1 MDFNEI
7 LVKKLTGQVLTSD
20 ERAILIANA
29 DQLANI
35 AKEVTSAKTAEQK
48 AAEQKA
54 AFDAFFAELKNQTF
68 DGLSAFNSYVKEH
81 APKTRKSG
89 TGNGTTEVT
98 VYSTLQDAL
107 NAPKGYPQ
115 AVATALSKKS
125 PQSETD
131 LCKVVEGLLPDNS
144 TKYTLSRVRYHT
156 KHQLPFVSFIKEG
169 DYSLVAPTPA
179 PEK

>member
-1 MDFNEI
+1 MDFNAI
-7 LVKKLTGQVLTSD
+7 LVKKLTGQELTND
-20 ERAILIANA
+20 EQAILLANA
-29 DQLANI
+29 DKLTAVATEVAT
-35 AKEVTSAKTAEQK
+35 AKSAEQK

-54 AFDAFFAELKNQTF
+54 AFNAFFNELCKQTF
-68 DGLSAFNSYVKEH
+68 DGWSDFNSYVSDR
-81 APKTRKSG
+81 APKSR
-89 TGNGTTEVT
+89 TEVT
-98 VYSTLQDAL
+98 VYRTLQDAL

-156 KHQLPFVSFIKEG
+156 KHQLPFVTFVKEG
-169 DYSLVAPTPA
+169 DYSLVAPAPA

>member
-1 MDFNEI
+1 MSNFNEI

-20 ERAILIANA
+20 EQAILLANA
-29 DQLANI
+29 DKLANI

-81 APKTRKSG
+81 APKTRKDKG
-89 TGNGTTEVT
+89 TGTTEVT

-115 AVATALSKKS
+115 AIAMALSTQS
-125 PQSETD
+125 PQSEAD
-131 LCKVVEGLLPDNS
+131 LCKAIEGLLPDNNK
-144 TKYTLSRVRYHT
+144 KYTLSRVRYHA
-156 KHQLPFVSFIKEG
+156 KHQLPFVTVTNGSYALK
-169 DYSLVAPTPA
+169 
-179 PEK
+179 